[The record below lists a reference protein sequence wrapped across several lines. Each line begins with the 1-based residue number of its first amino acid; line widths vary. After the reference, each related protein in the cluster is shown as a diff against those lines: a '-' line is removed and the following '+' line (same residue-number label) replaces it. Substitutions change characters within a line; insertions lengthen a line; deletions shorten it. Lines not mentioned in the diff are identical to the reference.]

1 MKRPDEVKRE
11 LVTQWLARAQQ
22 DLGVAEHLLS
32 QRSFLCAVGFHA
44 QQAAEKYLKAFLVKH
59 QIEFPK
65 THNIGLL
72 LDLVTTVSADLSRSL
87 QDIAVLS
94 DYGVDVRYPG
104 DLPDPTLE
112 EAGDAVKLA
121 SKARDRILRA
131 LAGDA

>member
-1 MKRPDEVKRE
+1 MKQPEEVRHE
-11 LVTQWLARAQQ
+11 LVTQWLARAEQ

-72 LDLVTTVSADLSRSL
+72 LDLVTTASADLSGSL

-94 DYGVDVRYPG
+94 DDGVDVRYPG